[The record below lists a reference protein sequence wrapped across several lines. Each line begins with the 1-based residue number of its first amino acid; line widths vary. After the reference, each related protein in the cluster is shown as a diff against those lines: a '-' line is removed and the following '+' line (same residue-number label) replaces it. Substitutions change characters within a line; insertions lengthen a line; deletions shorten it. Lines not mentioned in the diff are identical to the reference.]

1 MIEKNFEGEVV
12 FKLDKI
18 FNGEIN
24 KGKDSLKSIISVADE
39 VLVREVLKNT
49 VISKKN
55 ILFGNIVSEAWL
67 KIGMKEKMNTLL
79 LLGKDSVVVIE
90 AVLKIWIN
98 RIDEH
103 TH

>member
-1 MIEKNFEGEVV
+1 MLLTKSLSEK
-12 FKLDKI
+12 L
-18 FNGEIN
+18 
-24 KGKDSLKSIISVADE
+24 
-39 VLVREVLKNT
+39 LKNT